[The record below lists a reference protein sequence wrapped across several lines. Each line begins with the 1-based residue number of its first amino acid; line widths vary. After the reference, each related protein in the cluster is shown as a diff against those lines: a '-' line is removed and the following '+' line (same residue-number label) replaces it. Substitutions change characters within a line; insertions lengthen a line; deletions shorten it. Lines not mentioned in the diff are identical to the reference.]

1 MDVGS
6 FGPNPFGLYDM
17 HGQVWEWC
25 SDKWHSN
32 YDGAPTDGSS
42 WEIGT
47 DNYRVLRGGSWYD
60 YAVHCRAAYRYF
72 NSAVNSNGYRGFRVA
87 VALAV
92 PSSLSSL

>member
-6 FGPNPFGLYDM
+6 FGPNAFGLYDM

-42 WEIGT
+42 WETGT
-47 DNYRVLRGGSWYD
+47 DYYWVQRGGSWND
-60 YAVHCRAAYRYF
+60 LAVNCRAAYRSYD
-72 NSAVNSNGYRGFRVA
+72 SAGPLNWLRGFRVA

-92 PSSLSSL
+92 PSSLYSL